1 MKTLEN
7 KCQNGNKVLEL
18 YRYTND
24 KQEKMSNK
32 KGFFLRLDNY
42 ESNKKKLEDNQ
53 KIDAEVIALKTKIET
68 ANGDIRQ
75 TSTYVL
81 IIQNVNT
88 GQELIKEAELDRY
101 TAEVMREGIGT
112 IVTNDKQEFIFKSIT
127 LKIDKKVEPSNV
139 VMSKVLSKMYKS
151 NTLN

>member
-42 ESNKKKLEDNQ
+42 ERNILQLESEATGLPMSQVLKKHLRNEKL
-53 KIDAEVIALKTKIET
+53 
-68 ANGDIRQ
+68 

-81 IIQNVNT
+81 IIQNAKT

>member
-42 ESNKKKLEDNQ
+42 ERNILQLESEATGLPMSQVLKKHLRNEKL
-53 KIDAEVIALKTKIET
+53 
-68 ANGDIRQ
+68 

-81 IIQNVNT
+81 TIQNVKT
-88 GQELIKEAELDRY
+88 GQELIKDAELDRY

>member
-42 ESNKKKLEDNQ
+42 ERNILQLESEATGLPMSQVLKKHLRNEKL
-53 KIDAEVIALKTKIET
+53 
-68 ANGDIRQ
+68 